1 MEETSSTDNLMNVL
15 KSAKPEELPV
25 FLEENKAD
33 EKPFSAYMRAMFRK
47 KNIRQQDIFTRMN
60 ISYGY
65 GYKLISEEKH
75 TRQRD
80 IIIEICL
87 CAGFSLEE
95 AQKALKVY
103 GMAQLYPKT
112 ARDAVLI
119 IAFNRQIYDLGE
131 VDALLEKHGFEKLY
145 KTAAGEN

>member
-1 MEETSSTDNLMNVL
+1 MNVL
-15 KSAKPEELPV
+15 KSVKPEELPA
-25 FLEENKAD
+25 FF
-33 EKPFSAYMRAMFRK
+33 EKNQAQERSFSAYMRAMFRK
-47 KNIRQQDIFTRMN
+47 KNVRQQDIFTRMN

-65 GYKLISEEKH
+65 GYKLISGEKR

-95 AQKALKVY
+95 AQKALKIY

-112 ARDAVLI
+112 PRDAVFI
-119 IAFNRQIYDLGE
+119 IAFNNQVYDPGE
-131 VDALLEKHGFEKLY
+131 VDALLEKYGFEKLY
-145 KTAAGEN
+145 KTASGED

>member
-1 MEETSSTDNLMNVL
+1 MNETSSTDNLMNVL
-15 KSAKPEELPV
+15 KSAKPEELSA
-25 FLEENKAD
+25 FFEENQAA
-33 EKPFSAYMRAMFRK
+33 EGSFSAYMRAMFRK
-47 KNIRQQDIFTRMN
+47 KNVRQQDIFTRMN

-65 GYKLISEEKH
+65 GYKLISGEKR

-95 AQKALKVY
+95 AQKALKAY

-112 ARDAVLI
+112 ARDAVFI
-119 IAFNRQIYDLGE
+119 IAFNNQVYDPGE
-131 VDALLEKHGFEKLY
+131 VDDLLEKYGFEKLY
-145 KTAAGEN
+145 KAASGEN